1 MDGFKSLPKMQCF
14 REGGSV
20 KSKPVAK
27 CYGGKMKEGGKA
39 DLAQDKKVIK
49 KAFAMHDKQEHK
61 GEKTDLST
69 LKKGGRAKKAVG
81 TVKKFKCG
89 GGVFGAKKTKEDIKN
104 MDAAKTCKPKKLS
117 NGGSALKETD
127 AEENPGLA
135 KLPTNVRNKMGY
147 AKKGGKV
154 AKKMAVGGQPGA
166 TEAQQKYYN
175 KNKADAK
182 VKEDKAMYEA
192 VGSRGDAAR
201 KGMAEG
207 RMDQMGNAFKKGG
220 KAKVKKFA
228 KGGSTGELSSEE
240 KAWLGGA
247 DATDPFILARMR
259 SALGP
264 KKPQGSYI
272 PNADPTMDNRDVGM
286 AKPYQAPNVEQDS
299 GLAYPQENELRTA
312 PMAPRPV
319 ARPAAKQN
327 DIPNSKPWADNRD
340 IGGKRFSFSSGVT
353 PLSGKSYND
362 LPRETIGYQA
372 PNVEQDSGLEYPI
385 KPTFTTATPGQQ
397 ATQFNKGVEARKNVG
412 RRLGEFLGFNKKPV
426 S

>member
-39 DLAQDKKVIK
+39 DLAQDKAVVK
-49 KAFAMHDKQEHK
+49 KAFAMHDKQEHH
-61 GEKTDLST
+61 GEKTDLSK
-69 LKKGGRAKKAVG
+69 LKKGGRSKKAVG
-81 TVKKFKCG
+81 TVKKF
-89 GGVFGAKKTKEDIKN
+89 A
-104 MDAAKTCKPKKLS
+104 
-117 NGGSALKETD
+117 NGGSVDNEYSAKKSSGDKDNIRKTKLIKPAKAAAPSKAATKSNFAGSDVAKEKGKPSGHEDPYIKSKQSGKKAAATSGAKGPD
-127 AEENPGLA
+127 A
-135 KLPTNVRNKMGY
+135 Y
-147 AKKGGKV
+147 KKGGKV
-154 AKKMAVGGQPGA
+154 KKYNEGKLVKPVPAGPAAKAPSAATGQGQISDYERNRMSNISKLDP
-166 TEAQQKYYN
+166 AQQAEFAKQQAEATAKFN
-175 KNKADAK
+175 K
-182 VKEDKAMYEA
+182 
-192 VGSRGDAAR
+192 
-201 KGMAEG
+201 
-207 RMDQMGNAFKKGG
+207 KKGG
-220 KAKVKKFA
+220 KVKKFA
-228 KGGSTGELSSEE
+228 EGGSTGELSSEE

-319 ARPAAKQN
+319 RRAPVLPAGPSADDRMRMKYARPYA
-327 DIPNSKPWADNRD
+327 
-340 IGGKRFSFSSGVT
+340 
-353 PLSGKSYND
+353 
-362 LPRETIGYQA
+362 A

-397 ATQFNKGVEARKNVG
+397 AAQFNKGIEARKNIG
-412 RRLGEFLGFNKKPV
+412 RRLGDFLGFNKKPV

>member
-14 REGGSV
+14 REGGAV

-39 DLAQDKKVIK
+39 DLAQDKAIVK
-49 KAFAMHDKQEHK
+49 KGVKQHEAALHK
-61 GEKTDLST
+61 GQPKTE
-69 LKKGGRAKKAVG
+69 LKLKQGGRAKKSVG
-81 TVKKFKCG
+81 TVKKFEKASG
-89 GGVFGAKKTKEDIKN
+89 EYGAKKTTTDKKNIKEAKLFKPKFKDGGKACAPS
-104 MDAAKTCKPKKLS
+104 AAKKTKAKPKFSGKDGSYVDVKDPQALTDKIALEE
-117 NGGSALKETD
+117 NTADANIIPNAVKTVKRVGKQAIKAAKDMFGGQGAVSD
-127 AEENPGLA
+127 AERSNIA
-135 KLPTNVRNKMGY
+135 K
-147 AKKGGKV
+147 KKGGKV
-154 AKKMAVGGQPGA
+154 KK
-166 TEAQQKYYN
+166 Y
-175 KNKADAK
+175 
-182 VKEDKAMYEA
+182 
-192 VGSRGDAAR
+192 
-201 KGMAEG
+201 AEG
-207 RMDQMGNAFKKGG
+207 GA
-220 KAKVKKFA
+220 V
-228 KGGSTGELSSEE
+228 LSDDE

-247 DATDPFILARMR
+247 DATDPFILARMK
-259 SALGP
+259 AAMGDKKP
-264 KKPQGSYI
+264 VAKPQGSYI

-319 ARPAAKQN
+319 RRPVLPTGPSADDRMRMKNARPYA
-327 DIPNSKPWADNRD
+327 
-340 IGGKRFSFSSGVT
+340 
-353 PLSGKSYND
+353 
-362 LPRETIGYQA
+362 A